1 MPNKT
6 KNSLQ
11 ENKEV
16 HEVSITDL
24 AVGGRGVARLNG
36 KVVFVEKGLPGQ
48 RVKIQIF
55 KNRKDYA
62 EGRVVEL
69 VENSPLYEKPR
80 CDYFDIC
87 GGCSLQNMK
96 YGEQLRYKQRWIKET
111 LERVGGLTEI
121 PVGETIP
128 SPDIYFY
135 RNKMEFSFSDKVW
148 STREKKIQPRV
159 LGVGLG
165 LHLPGRYDTIINI
178 DECFLQSDVSNRVV
192 RFVREFAVKS
202 GLPAYNIQRHKGFW
216 RFLIIREGKLTGESL
231 LNLITNRCSEDEERV
246 INELAEKMRNEIP
259 EVTAFFHAEHYG
271 KSQAAIWENVRK
283 VYGKDFIQECIGE
296 YIFRVDCG
304 TFFQTNSRQVEK
316 LYETVKDAGKFTG
329 KETVYDLFSGAGT
342 IPIYLSPAVCGGT
355 IVGMELDPRAV
366 EVARANAALNNVT
379 NCHFIQGKVRSLT
392 KHPPLLFKKFGKPG
406 VVIADPPRSGV
417 DTKTVDRIIK
427 LKAERVIYVSCNPAA
442 LARDLKLFSNTYHIE
457 KIVPVDMFPH
467 TAHIE
472 SVTTLIKKSA
482 QSSV

>member
-1 MPNKT
+1 MSNKS
-6 KNSLQ
+6 KNSLRSI
-11 ENKEV
+11 NEV
-16 HEVSITDL
+16 YEVLITDL

-48 RVKIQIF
+48 RVKIQLF

-69 VENSPLYEKPR
+69 IDNSPAYEEPR

-87 GGCSLQNMK
+87 GGCSLQNMR
-96 YGEQLRYKQRWIKET
+96 YSEQLRHKQRWIKET
-111 LERVGGLTEI
+111 LKRIGGLTEI
-121 PVGETIP
+121 PVCETVP

-148 STREKKIQPRV
+148 NHKEKKIQPRV

-165 LHLPGRYDTIINI
+165 LHLPGRYDTVINI
-178 DECFLQSDVSNRVV
+178 DECLLQSDISNRIV

-216 RFLIIREGKLTGESL
+216 RFLIIREGKLTGERL
-231 LNLITNRCSEDEERV
+231 LNLITNKCSEDEERV
-246 INELAEKMRNEIP
+246 INELAEKMRDEIP
-259 EVTAFFHAEHYG
+259 EVTAFFHAEHQG

-283 VYGKDFIQECIGE
+283 VYGKDFIQENIGK

-316 LYETVKDAGKFTG
+316 LYEIVKEAGKFNG
-329 KETVYDLFSGAGT
+329 KEIVYDLFSGAGT
-342 IPIYLSPAVCGGT
+342 IPVYLSPSTRGT

-366 EVARANAALNNVT
+366 EAAHANAELNNVT
-379 NCHFIQGKVRSLT
+379 NCHFIQGKVRSLI
-392 KHPPLLFKKFGKPG
+392 KYHPALFKKFGKPD
-406 VVIADPPRSGV
+406 VIIADPPRSGL
-417 DTKTVDRIIK
+417 DPRTVDRIIK
-427 LKAERVIYVSCNPAA
+427 LKAARIVYVSCNPAA
-442 LARDLKLFSNTYHIE
+442 LARDLRLFSNTYHIE

-472 SVTTLIKKSA
+472 SVTTLIKKND